1 MVWNCSLFVKLPWSY
16 FRGILFAVPSFGPMG
31 VEANATSSTTI
42 VVKWGDVPR
51 EHQNGQIEGFKVYY
65 GSNPRLPFQVCRF
78 IFNVTISMWDLVLSL
93 ENKKETE
100 LPKYL
105 LLLIGIYSQRG

>member
-1 MVWNCSLFVKLPWSY
+1 LFTLCQY
-16 FRGILFAVPSFGPMG
+16 FCGLIFGVFCLFPVPSFGPMG

-78 IFNVTISMWDLVLSL
+78 IFDVMVNMWRPVLSL
-93 ENKKETE
+93 ENKK
-100 LPKYL
+100 
-105 LLLIGIYSQRG
+105 

>member
-1 MVWNCSLFVKLPWSY
+1 
-16 FRGILFAVPSFGPMG
+16 MG

-65 GSNPRLPFQVCRF
+65 GSNPRLPFQVCCF
-78 IFNVTISMWDLVLSL
+78 I
-93 ENKKETE
+93 
-100 LPKYL
+100 
-105 LLLIGIYSQRG
+105 

>member
-1 MVWNCSLFVKLPWSY
+1 MKYSGLGHTGGQHIGYKCAVCICSSFSNFYHLIIDVSCLFP
-16 FRGILFAVPSFGPMG
+16 VPSFGPMG

-78 IFNVTISMWDLVLSL
+78 IFNI
-93 ENKKETE
+93 
-100 LPKYL
+100 
-105 LLLIGIYSQRG
+105 

>member
-1 MVWNCSLFVKLPWSY
+1 VCVLS
-16 FRGILFAVPSFGPMG
+16 VPSFGPMG

-65 GSNPRLPFQVCRF
+65 GSNPRLPFQVCSRF
-78 IFNVTISMWDLVLSL
+78 MYCGVRVCIPYYFEYKMHIFTFFSL
-93 ENKKETE
+93 
-100 LPKYL
+100 KY
-105 LLLIGIYSQRG
+105 

>member
-1 MVWNCSLFVKLPWSY
+1 
-16 FRGILFAVPSFGPMG
+16 MG

-78 IFNVTISMWDLVLSL
+78 IVNVMISMWHPFDIHGFVHRRRLNRHT
-93 ENKKETE
+93 NKMQ
-100 LPKYL
+100 LCNR
-105 LLLIGIYSQRG
+105 IS

>member
-1 MVWNCSLFVKLPWSY
+1 
-16 FRGILFAVPSFGPMG
+16 MG

-65 GSNPRLPFQVCRF
+65 GSNPRLPFQVCTF
-78 IFNVTISMWDLVLSL
+78 ICNVMIDMWHPALSL
-93 ENKKETE
+93 KNKKETE
-100 LPKYL
+100 LSKYEVVSK
-105 LLLIGIYSQRG
+105 IFQTGAAIYAAVVVA

>member
-1 MVWNCSLFVKLPWSY
+1 VFLQLINDVLFIFS
-16 FRGILFAVPSFGPMG
+16 VPSFGPMG

-65 GSNPRLPFQVCRF
+65 GSNLRLPFQVCCFVFKMRCP
-78 IFNVTISMWDLVLSL
+78 ISASSFALSTSL
-93 ENKKETE
+93 KNK
-100 LPKYL
+100 
-105 LLLIGIYSQRG
+105 

>member
-1 MVWNCSLFVKLPWSY
+1 
-16 FRGILFAVPSFGPMG
+16 MG
-31 VEANATSSTTI
+31 VEANASSSTTI

-78 IFNVTISMWDLVLSL
+78 IFNVMINMCHPVLYL
-93 ENKKETE
+93 ENKKETG

-105 LLLIGIYSQRG
+105 LLLSFIYTNICTCF